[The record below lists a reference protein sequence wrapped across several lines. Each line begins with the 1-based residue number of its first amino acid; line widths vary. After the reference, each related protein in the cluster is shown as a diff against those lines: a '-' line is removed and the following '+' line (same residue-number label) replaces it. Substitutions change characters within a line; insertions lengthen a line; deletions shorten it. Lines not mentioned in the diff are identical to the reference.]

1 MVSRRAALR
10 TVLAV
15 IVATASWRGVTMLPA
30 WTQQPRFWWRT
41 PDEVAATQLD
51 KGDFA
56 VAAAI
61 FGRPDW
67 RGVAC
72 YRAGDWACADAAF
85 ALAAAD
91 PAWQAEA
98 AFNRGNVAARS
109 GRLTQALAHYDA
121 ALASRPDWPAARDNR
136 ARVAAAIAA
145 QAQRERQRDEGGE
158 PVLTPDGTVIDESG
172 KHGKPGRLDVATL
185 DADAL
190 QAIWLR
196 NVRTDPAAFLRLRFA
211 QEAQQTAAGGVRP

>member
-1 MVSRRAALR
+1 MVSRRTTLR
-10 TVLAV
+10 TVVAV
-15 IVATASWRGVTMLPA
+15 IVAAALWRSVMMLPA
-30 WTQQPRFWWRT
+30 WMQQPRFWWRT
-41 PDEVAATQLD
+41 PDQMAAMHLD
-51 KGDFA
+51 NDEFA
-56 VAAAI
+56 VAAAN
-61 FGRPDW
+61 FRRPDW

-91 PAWQAEA
+91 PAWQPEA

-109 GRLTQALAHYDA
+109 GRLAQALAHYDA
-121 ALASRPDWPAARDNR
+121 ALALRPHWPAARDNR

-145 QAQRERQRDEGGE
+145 QAQRERQRSDGGE
-158 PVLTPDGTVIDESG
+158 PVQTPDGTVVDEAG

-211 QEAQQTAAGGVRP
+211 QEAQQTATGGVRP